1 MGIIV
6 IKNIRSKR
14 YIIITCIC
22 YVKRLEGKP
31 IESLIDNIGG
41 VREKRSARKVG
52 RELALRELDTIMTNR
67 IRRGGATMRDAT
79 LLFFFFFLYF
89 TLLYFILFYFI
100 YFQSFKKGKLRL
112 SKGKNKWKQRK
123 IRKSK

>member
-1 MGIIV
+1 MLYNY
-6 IKNIRSKR
+6 NIR
-14 YIIITCIC
+14 

-79 LLFFFFFLYF
+79 LLFFFLYF
-89 TLLYFILFYFI
+89 MLFYLFILFYLFSI
-100 YFQSFKKGKLRL
+100 FQKRKTAAEQRQ
-112 SKGKNKWKQRK
+112 NKWKQRK

>member
-1 MGIIV
+1 MLYNY
-6 IKNIRSKR
+6 NIR
-14 YIIITCIC
+14 
-22 YVKRLEGKP
+22 YVKKLEGKP

-79 LLFFFFFLYF
+79 LLFFFF
-89 TLLYFILFYFI
+89 TLCYFIYLFYFI

-112 SKGKNKWKQRK
+112 SKGKINGSREK
-123 IRKSK
+123 

>member
-79 LLFFFFFLYF
+79 LLFFFFFFF

>member
-79 LLFFFFFLYF
+79 LLFFFFFF

>member
-1 MGIIV
+1 MGIII

-79 LLFFFFFLYF
+79 LLFFFFFFLYF
-89 TLLYFILFYFI
+89 TLLYFILFYLFSI
-100 YFQSFKKGKLRL
+100 FQKRKTAAE
-112 SKGKNKWKQRK
+112 QRQK
-123 IRKSK
+123 

>member
-6 IKNIRSKR
+6 IINIRSKR

-79 LLFFFFFLYF
+79 LLFFFFLYF
-89 TLLYFILFYFI
+89 TLLYFILFYLCSI
-100 YFQSFKKGKLRL
+100 FQKRKTAAE
-112 SKGKNKWKQRK
+112 QRQK
-123 IRKSK
+123 

>member
-79 LLFFFFFLYF
+79 LLFFFFFF

-100 YFQSFKKGKLRL
+100 YFKSFKKGKLRL

>member
-1 MGIIV
+1 MLYNY
-6 IKNIRSKR
+6 NIR
-14 YIIITCIC
+14 

-79 LLFFFFFLYF
+79 LLFFFSLLYVILF
-89 TLLYFILFYFI
+89 IYFILFIFN
-100 YFQSFKKGKLRL
+100 L
-112 SKGKNKWKQRK
+112 SKKENCG
-123 IRKSK
+123 

>member
-1 MGIIV
+1 MIEEDKKKKDKKKMGIIV

-79 LLFFFFFLYF
+79 LLFFFFSLLYF
-89 TLLYFILFYFI
+89 TLLYFILFYLF
-100 YFQSFKKGKLRL
+100 
-112 SKGKNKWKQRK
+112 
-123 IRKSK
+123 

>member
-1 MGIIV
+1 MGIII

-79 LLFFFFFLYF
+79 LLFFFFFF

>member
-1 MGIIV
+1 MLY
-6 IKNIRSKR
+6 N
-14 YIIITCIC
+14 CNIC

-79 LLFFFFFLYF
+79 LLDF
-89 TLLYFILFYFI
+89 LYFILFYFI
-100 YFQSFKKGKLRL
+100 YLFIYLFLNL
-112 SKGKNKWKQRK
+112 SKKENCG
-123 IRKSK
+123 